1 MVTTIYEDDA
11 LRVFYHDRASAD
23 VIVTA
28 NNFGTINGESYWGR
42 KAIEPLGLSCLGFVA
57 KMTQLV
63 SGTLD
68 RPGNSAPAA
77 ASLRGMR
84 RRSGSARAWGP
95 ISCPK
100 MAPR

>member
-28 NNFGTINGESYWGR
+28 NNFGTINGESDWGR

-57 KMTQLV
+57 NIPYLF
-63 SGTLD
+63 GTLD
-68 RPGNSAPAA
+68 CPGTRRLPRHPCAA
-77 ASLRGMR
+77 
-84 RRSGSARAWGP
+84 
-95 ISCPK
+95 
-100 MAPR
+100 